1 MGNRFRTVEQT
12 VDSWAFWGLVGR
24 LGAGVAGLLFWFG
37 LIEVTPYSL
46 FSGFLHSALPG
57 QAGAEP
63 SVFLELADHF
73 LGGIFWFFAAALWM
87 EYVRYRVGVLE
98 AGSKEAYRLQRRE
111 AAQKAA
117 MPAPVGALVSI
128 TPVKGGLLSSSE
140 TQVETSEGYFRVSG
154 LVEGVKKGEPVFT
167 LHGYLLVGEGD
178 RQRRFTRCV

>member
-24 LGAGVAGLLFWFG
+24 VGAGVAGLLFWFG

-63 SVFLELADHF
+63 SAFLELADHF

-111 AAQKAA
+111 AAQRAA

-140 TQVETSEGYFRVSG
+140 TQVETTEGYFRVSG